1 MGIRALIVDDE
12 EPARAE
18 LAHLLRQVA
27 DVEQLDEAAT
37 ALEALGRLQQQRY
50 DLVFMDIRMPGI
62 DGLQAMEVVNRLPD
76 PPPVIFVTAYDEY
89 ALAAFEVAARDYL
102 LKPVS
107 EARLRLAVERV
118 LARRDGARAGA
129 ARVARDRLP
138 VEEDGHT
145 RLVRV
150 ADIRFIYVRGH
161 TVHVRTFDAEHKSR
175 ASLAELAERL
185 AEHGFVRVHR
195 SYLVN
200 PEHVVEVHPFFA
212 GTYILRM
219 DDRAKSEVPVSRN
232 YARVVRDLFGLG

>member
-12 EPARAE
+12 APARME
-18 LAHLLRQVA
+18 LAHLLRRVA
-27 DVEQLDEAAT
+27 EVDRLDEAAT
-37 ALEALGRLQQQRY
+37 AADALACLQQERY
-50 DLVFMDIRMPGI
+50 DLVFLDIRMPGLS
-62 DGLQAMEVVNRLPD
+62 GLQAMEVVNRLPD
-76 PPPVIFVTAYDEY
+76 PPPVIFVTAYDQH
-89 ALAAFEVAARDYL
+89 ALEAFEVAARDYL

-107 EARLRLAVERV
+107 EARLRLAVERI
-118 LARRDGARAGA
+118 LARRDRAQAQG
-129 ARVARDRLP
+129 RVARERLA

-145 RLVRV
+145 RLVRI
-150 ADIRFIYVRGH
+150 AEIRYIYVRGH

-185 AEHGFVRVHR
+185 AEHGFIRVHR

-219 DDRAKSEVPVSRN
+219 DDQTRSEVPVSRN
-232 YARVVRDLFGLG
+232 FARAVRELFGLA